1 MKLTVKTTKGAL
13 ANIKGKTVMYLSKA
27 SSESRLSGV
36 TVTNTSGGKK
46 LIAVPS
52 GKTVKAV
59 LSGNV

>member
-1 MKLTVKTTKGAL
+1 
-13 ANIKGKTVMYLSKA
+13 MYLSKA